1 MQRKSS
7 VRTGPKMSPEERKL
21 MEDVI
26 DEEAKKVEE
35 EMGIMIERSKK
46 AGKVLCNITCEKSIY
61 FMLGL
66 VCSIVLG
73 TSFPVFALVLADAIT
88 ALNNLSYYTVNTTI
102 VGADALANDA
112 EDTNNRMALYF
123 LIISLVVGIIQFG

>member
-1 MQRKSS
+1 
-7 VRTGPKMSPEERKL
+7 MSPEERKL

-88 ALNNLSYYTVNTTI
+88 ALNDLSYYTVNTAI
-102 VGADALANDA
+102 VGAHALANEA

>member
-1 MQRKSS
+1 METAANPLLMQRKSS

-46 AGKVLCNITCEKSIY
+46 AGKVLCNITC
-61 FMLGL
+61 
-66 VCSIVLG
+66 
-73 TSFPVFALVLADAIT
+73 
-88 ALNNLSYYTVNTTI
+88 
-102 VGADALANDA
+102 
-112 EDTNNRMALYF
+112 
-123 LIISLVVGIIQFG
+123 